1 MIRKAN
7 QAEILALGTA
17 ADALHMVGLRH
28 TIQLGWSK
36 PHDGDMVLAADE
48 TVDAYD
54 CMEAASALAGMAGI
68 KAMQAGESRLTVSH
82 ALWAMLVSV
91 ATDLGLSDEEFDQ
104 GREMTL
110 KDIEV
115 ALRDDKK

>member
-1 MIRKAN
+1 MIRKAS
-7 QAEILALGTA
+7 QAEILALRAA

-36 PHDGDMVLAADE
+36 PHDGDMVLAVDE

-54 CMEAASALAGMAGI
+54 CMEAASALARMAGA
-68 KAMQAGESRLTVSH
+68 KAMQAGKSRLAVSH
-82 ALWAMLVSV
+82 ALWTMLVSV
-91 ATDLGLSDEEFDQ
+91 ATDLRLSGEEFDQ